1 MNARHIKN
9 VPGRF
14 KTDVEDAEWIQEL
27 HTYGLVS
34 SSFRPEEDMC
44 AVRSLTR
51 HRDMLT
57 KHRSIHI
64 LSFNFGFSWN
74 ELCPSTFAINFH
86 ENLFV
91 QIKGHVSCHEKT
103 KLNDNTTH
111 AKKFRDDEF
120 EAL

>member
-57 KHRSIHI
+57 KHRSI
-64 LSFNFGFSWN
+64 
-74 ELCPSTFAINFH
+74 TY
-86 ENLFV
+86 
-91 QIKGHVSCHEKT
+91 
-103 KLNDNTTH
+103 TTY
-111 AKKFRDDEF
+111 AKKFRADEF
-120 EAL
+120 EDL